1 MKSVIRI
8 CAGLSAVGFA
18 AAANA
23 MQDQASGMTNHSN
36 MMDGGM
42 MTMMGGGMMIACILF
57 GVLVVVVLVL
67 GILALV
73 KYLRKKD

>member
-1 MKSVIRI
+1 MKSVIRNV
-8 CAGLSAVGFA
+8 AGFLAAGFA
-18 AAANA
+18 ATANA
-23 MQDQASGMTNHSN
+23 MQDQAPAMTNHSN

-57 GVLVVVVLVL
+57 GVLVVVALVL

>member
-1 MKSVIRI
+1 MKSVIRNV
-8 CAGLSAVGFA
+8 AGLLAAGFA
-18 AAANA
+18 ATANA
-23 MQDQASGMTNHSN
+23 MQDQAPAMTHNSN

-42 MTMMGGGMMIACILF
+42 MMGGGMMIACILF
-57 GVLVVVVLVL
+57 GVLVVVALVL